1 MDACARWAAKRKTA
15 LTRAKDI
22 SLDIRDI
29 KLVVKDAKHASTAFT
44 QAYRSESYKDVV
56 LKTLAWEQVG
66 GRWLIVRE
74 TAEPLK

>member
-1 MDACARWAAKRKTA
+1 MGGQAQTA
-15 LTRAKDI
+15 LARAKDI

-29 KLVVKDAKHASTAFT
+29 KLVVRDAKHASTAFT
-44 QAYRSESYKDVV
+44 QAYRLRATRDVV
-56 LKTLAWEQVG
+56 LKTLAWEQVD